1 MKEINVVLLRII
13 QKGITMRKLMIILTD
28 TQKETLQRIH
38 LLSESEEIKDMVKN
52 VMQCDND
59 PLPIIDLDQE

>member
-1 MKEINVVLLRII
+1 
-13 QKGITMRKLMIILTD
+13 MRKLMIILTD